1 MIASVRGVFG
11 VFIGEPFE
19 LIKAQ
24 PHQLFISTAS
34 VALMGS
40 FAGASGILDPTIAYL
55 LAIGIEWAYFRGLA
69 SDSRAPTVWG
79 SILNWSAC
87 GVVMLWGLLWVA
99 RFTGAMDERGEGLGA
114 WLLAAAH
121 VVPIAWLSLCSAQ
134 THRAA
139 MVVEARDRVA
149 AAERLRLQAEADAA
163 AERLRRE
170 QQAADDRQLRLLR
183 EQQQIDL
190 ERQYKERM
198 LAEEIR
204 ARRRANSANSAPNSA
219 SGTATNSGANSAREQ
234 SREHL
239 REQIV
244 RTLTA
249 DPSAN
254 RTGLARDLGIGRTL
268 LYELIKESADRGE
281 LAAAEPEQSK

>member
-1 MIASVRGVFG
+1 MIASVRSIFG

-99 RFTGAMDERGEGLGA
+99 RFTGAMDERGEGLSA

-139 MVVEARDRVA
+139 MVLDAQQRTAE
-149 AAERLRLQAEADAA
+149 AERARLQAEADAE
-163 AERLRRE
+163 AERVRRATE
-170 QQAADDRQLRLLR
+170 AEDARQLRLLR
-183 EQQQIDL
+183 EQQQLEL

-198 LAEEIR
+198 LAEDVR
-204 ARRRANSANSAPNSA
+204 ARRRANGANSAPNSA
-219 SGTATNSGANSAREQ
+219 SGTQTNNPANTGREQ
-234 SREHL
+234 SREQL
-239 REQIV
+239 RAQIV
-244 RTLTA
+244 QALRA
-249 DPSAN
+249 DPNAN

-268 LYELIKESADRGE
+268 LYELIKDAHRRGE
-281 LAAAEPEQSK
+281 LDSAT